1 MSLANKVASAARS
14 AVDNARKTAGQAL
27 HDREALRK
35 RIGGGVRELPMTAV
49 QYTVKGVGQAL
60 LIGDRV
66 RQEIGRRV
74 GRGDDGTE
82 PTAERH
88 QTAAPATPAKSA
100 FEEAAERPQ
109 AVRPARKARA
119 AKGGIDGVEAV
130 PAAEK
135 PAAVADEPASPVE
148 ESPAEQP
155 APEASLP
162 AAAAE
167 TGAPAESP
175 APEAELPIAEYDE
188 RTVPSLRARMKG
200 LTVADLRTLIEYEQ
214 THAARADVI
223 AMFERRIAK
232 LESGE

>member
-14 AVDNARKTAGQAL
+14 AVENARKTADQAL

-35 RIGGGVRELPMTAV
+35 KIGGQVRDLPMTAV

-74 GRGDDGTE
+74 GRGGDGDGAE
-82 PTAERH
+82 PAERH
-88 QTAAPATPAKSA
+88 QTGAPEAPAKSA
-100 FEEAAERPQ
+100 FEEAERPQ
-109 AVRPARKARA
+109 AVRPARKARS
-119 AKGGIDGVEAV
+119 AKGGVAPA
-130 PAAEK
+130 PAAQES
-135 PAAVADEPASPVE
+135 AASV
-148 ESPAEQP
+148 
-155 APEASLP
+155 EASLP

-167 TGAPAESP
+167 ATAPPERP
-175 APEAELPIAEYDE
+175 APEADLPIPEYDE

-200 LTVADLRTLIEYEQ
+200 LTVADLRQLIEYEK

-223 AMFERRIAK
+223 SMFERRITK
-232 LESGE
+232 LESE

>member
-14 AVDNARKTAGQAL
+14 AVDNARKTADQAL

-35 RIGGGVRELPMTAV
+35 KIGGQVRDLPMTAV

-74 GRGDDGTE
+74 GRGGDGDGAE
-82 PTAERH
+82 PAERH
-88 QTAAPATPAKSA
+88 QTGAPEAPAKSA

-109 AVRPARKARA
+109 AVRPARKARS
-119 AKGGIDGVEAV
+119 AKGGVDGVDTA
-130 PAAEK
+130 PAAQES
-135 PAAVADEPASPVE
+135 AASV
-148 ESPAEQP
+148 
-155 APEASLP
+155 EASLP
-162 AAAAE
+162 AAAAAA
-167 TGAPAESP
+167 TAPAEQT
-175 APEAELPIAEYDE
+175 APETDLPIPEYDE

-200 LTVADLRTLIEYEQ
+200 LTVADLRQLIEYEK

-223 AMFERRIAK
+223 SMFERRITK
-232 LESGE
+232 LESE

>member
-14 AVDNARKTAGQAL
+14 AVENVRKTADQAL

-35 RIGGGVRELPMTAV
+35 KIGGQVRDLPMTAV

-74 GRGDDGTE
+74 GRGDDGDGAE
-82 PTAERH
+82 PAERH
-88 QTAAPATPAKSA
+88 QTGGSEAPAKSA

-109 AVRPARKARA
+109 AVRPARKARS
-119 AKGGIDGVEAV
+119 AKGGVDGVDAA
-130 PAAEK
+130 PAAAQES
-135 PAAVADEPASPVE
+135 AASV
-148 ESPAEQP
+148 
-155 APEASLP
+155 EASLP

-167 TGAPAESP
+167 ATAPAEQP
-175 APEAELPIAEYDE
+175 APEADLPIPEYDE

-200 LTVADLRTLIEYEQ
+200 LTVADLRQLIEYEK

-223 AMFERRIAK
+223 SMFERRITK
-232 LESGE
+232 LESE